1 MCALSSLP
9 LLLSL
14 APFLSLFFHLPPH
27 SSSLRNLVN
36 ILLPYTSC
44 MSSALGATY
53 PIAVSVTFMTWTKI
67 VLFVWMSRKSPLGP
81 KHQATVGSCK
91 CWIASLRLNSTLKL
105 LNLSLASAS
114 SHKEKPHTDSLN
126 QSALC
131 LQQTIWWSLTASH
144 TAPFTTVVLIFILP
158 CSPVAPVSLQD
169 LTAHTHT
176 HGFDNK

>member
-1 MCALSSLP
+1 MIGLVVSDFPGCMKVSCRQVYAHREMCRTRTYCSFIAEACACQPVLVQLFPDVRSLLSTSLA

-14 APFLSLFFHLPPH
+14 APFLSLFFHLPPD

-44 MSSALGATY
+44 MSSALGAPY

-91 CWIASLRLNSTLKL
+91 C
-105 LNLSLASAS
+105 
-114 SHKEKPHTDSLN
+114 
-126 QSALC
+126 
-131 LQQTIWWSLTASH
+131 
-144 TAPFTTVVLIFILP
+144 
-158 CSPVAPVSLQD
+158 
-169 LTAHTHT
+169 
-176 HGFDNK
+176 